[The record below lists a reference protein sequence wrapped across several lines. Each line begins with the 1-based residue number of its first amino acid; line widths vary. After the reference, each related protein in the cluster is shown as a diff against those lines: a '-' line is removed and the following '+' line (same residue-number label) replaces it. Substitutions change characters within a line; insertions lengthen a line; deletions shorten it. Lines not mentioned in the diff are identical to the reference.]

1 MRASRGMSHARA
13 RLALTCIAAE
23 LGALWSYTLG
33 RVLYDA
39 GDLVGAEERLSEAM
53 ARPGTPA
60 AAKQLLRLAQRLEV
74 ERQAGNAAFKRGEW
88 AAAGAGYR
96 LLRYVVE

>member
-1 MRASRGMSHARA
+1 MSHAGA
-13 RLALTCIAAE
+13 HLALTCIAAE
-23 LGALWSYTLG
+23 LGAPGRYTLG
-33 RVLYDA
+33 WVLYGA
-39 GDLVGAEERLSEAM
+39 GGLVGAEERLSGAM

-88 AAAGAGYR
+88 AAAAAGYR